1 MQLASSPN
9 WGYGRRE
16 FRAEEVA
23 SIRAAAVSGSKDHRH
38 SLNHSQKRL
47 RGCPLRRDFGQLVG
61 VRP

>member
-1 MQLASSPN
+1 MQLVSSQS

-23 SIRAAAVSGSKDHRH
+23 SIRAAAVSGRKAPRHR
-38 SLNHSQKRL
+38 SNRYPKRL
-47 RGCPLRRDFGQLVG
+47 RGDFGQLVG

>member
-1 MQLASSPN
+1 MQLVSSQS

-23 SIRAAAVSGSKDHRH
+23 SIRAAAVSDRQAPRHR
-38 SLNHSQKRL
+38 SNRSQKRL
-47 RGCPLRRDFGQLVG
+47 RGDFGQLVG

>member
-1 MQLASSPN
+1 MQLVSSQS

-23 SIRAAAVSGSKDHRH
+23 SLRAAAVSGSKDPRH

>member
-23 SIRAAAVSGSKDHRH
+23 SIRAAAVSGSKDHCLSSKR
-38 SLNHSQKRL
+38 SQKRL
-47 RGCPLRRDFGQLVG
+47 RGDFGQLVG